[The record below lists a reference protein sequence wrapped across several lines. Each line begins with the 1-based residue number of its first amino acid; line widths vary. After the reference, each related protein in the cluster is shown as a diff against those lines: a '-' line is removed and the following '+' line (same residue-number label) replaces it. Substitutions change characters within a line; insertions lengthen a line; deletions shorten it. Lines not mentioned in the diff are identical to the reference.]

1 MTTTTHKHF
10 GAFFDKDSKVLI
22 LGSFPSADSLKE
34 GFFYQNCRN
43 RFWCVMQK
51 VFDKKG
57 LVGDIDAQKDF
68 LKEQN
73 IALWD
78 IWVECVR
85 KGKGTD
91 SADKNIDETKS
102 KRANLNEI
110 LQTSQIRAI
119 FTTIGKG
126 DCFKKWGVREW
137 ISSYFPNQNIDE
149 ILYPL
154 YSTSARSLKSDDDI
168 VDNYKTIKEK
178 LNEIRS
184 SK

>member
-1 MTTTTHKHF
+1 MNDKIETIHKHF

-22 LGSFPSADSLKE
+22 LGSFPSSDSLKA
-34 GFFYQNCRN
+34 GFFYQNFSN

-51 VFDKKG
+51 VFGAKG
-57 LVGDIDAQKDF
+57 LCGDICAQKDF

-85 KGKGTD
+85 KGTD
-91 SADKNIDETKS
+91 NADRNIDETKS

-110 LQTSQIRAI
+110 LQKAQIHAI

-126 DCFKKWGVREW
+126 ECFTKWGVREW
-137 ISSYFPNQNIDE
+137 IGGYFANVDE

-154 YSTSARSLKSDDDI
+154 YSTSARSLKSDDEI
-168 VDNYKTIKEK
+168 VGNYKTIKEK